1 MILNAI
7 PLSLCRGVEME
18 GNNPRF
24 VIKRDKSQLPFDS
37 VKIENALFKAFGNV
51 YMNKEEAEN
60 RESARLVTHQVVEEL
75 RKVNKEAL
83 GVEEIQDI
91 VEMILMKNEA
101 EVAKAYILY
110 RNKHQEIRA
119 FRTSLGIPH
128 DDLKVPINSL
138 IILAARYL
146 LKDADGKIIESP
158 KQLFQRVARAISG
171 AEKRYG
177 KSETEISR
185 IEQEFYDVMTAF
197 KFMPNSPTL
206 MNAGTKDGQLSACF
220 VIPVGDSIE
229 EIFDAIKWQALIHKT
244 GGGTGFAFSRLRPS
258 NDFVRSTSGVASG
271 PVSFMKIFDAAT
283 EEIKQGGKRRGA
295 NMGILKVDHPNIL
308 DFIVLKESEGTLRNF
323 NISVGITDEFMKA
336 VKDNK
341 DYVLKNPR
349 GGVPMGKLNAK
360 AVWNLI
366 VTMAWKTGDP
376 GLVFLDRINASYANP
391 VPKYGPI
398 ESTNPCITGDTLI
411 STADGIY
418 TAEEL
423 NKKATPLNVIV
434 DSRFGRSTTQFASPV
449 VKTGTKPVFRLQT
462 KEGFSIKVTK
472 EHKILTEANG
482 WLEAQN
488 LKPGE
493 RIRVSDTGGAFGA
506 EGTAEQGRVL
516 GWLVGDGHI
525 NRYSKD
531 SRAVLSFYN
540 NDIPLAEQFARDV
553 NSVIRHTNSRNK
565 VEEVGVVTV
574 QERNLKSIAS
584 ERLLEFVQ
592 QYGLVENK
600 LQVPLQIFKGTES
613 IQKGFLQ
620 ALFEADGT
628 VYMQTKSQKT
638 VRLTSVSE
646 ELLKQVQLLLLNF
659 GVYSRIYRNRKKAG
673 TKMMPSS
680 DRIALKEYKVQAFHE
695 LSIGSS
701 DIATFAAKIGFL
713 SEHKTARLHEVITT
727 YKRGPYGST
736 HGYCATF
743 ESLTEEATIEVYDLQ
758 EPTTHSF
765 VANGFVV
772 ANCGEQPLYPFDSC
786 NLGSINLAKMVKKT
800 DHHYE
805 VDWDELRRVT
815 RLGVRF
821 LDNVVE
827 QNVYPLKQI
836 DQLSRAIRR
845 IGLGVMGWA
854 DMLIKLG
861 IRYDSNEALMLGE
874 KVMQFVTDNGRK
886 MSEELAEERGAFPE
900 FPNSVWA
907 RLGFKPLRNST
918 ITTIAPTGTI
928 SIISGGTSQGVEP
941 IFSVVYMRNV
951 RDTIGSNLI
960 EVNNEFEQYAL
971 EEGFYS
977 EELMQQMANKVS
989 IQDIEEVPEK
999 IRRLFVT
1006 AFDIAPEWHV
1016 KMQAVFQKYTD
1027 NGVSKTINFPS
1038 FATPAD
1044 IEHAYEL
1051 AWELGCKGIT
1061 VYRDQSKSIQVL
1073 QPVTRE
1079 GSQKGIDS
1087 IKKAHAEREKNAG
1100 KQTINLATVQS
1111 GAQSYTFIP
1120 DKATKCPECG
1130 GTMIAGSGCFTC
1142 PKCSYSKCE

>member
-1 MILNAI
+1 
-7 PLSLCRGVEME
+7 ME
-18 GNNPRF
+18 GNSNPRF

-37 VKIENALFKAFGNV
+37 AKIETAVFKAYGNV
-51 YMNKEEAEN
+51 YLNKEEEEN
-60 RESARLVTHQVVEEL
+60 HERARAATHQVIEEL
-75 RKVNKEAL
+75 KKVNKEAL

-91 VEMILMKNEA
+91 VEMILMKNDP

-110 RNKHQEIRA
+110 RNKHAEIRA

-146 LKDADGKIIESP
+146 LKNADGKIIESP
-158 KQLFQRVARAISG
+158 KQLFQRVARAISS
-171 AEKRYG
+171 AESKFG
-177 KSETEISR
+177 KGETEVSR
-185 IEQEFYDVMTAF
+185 IEQEFYDAMTSF

-229 EIFDAIKWQALIHKT
+229 EIFDAIKWQAMIHKT

-295 NMGILKVDHPNIL
+295 NMGILRVDHPNIL
-308 DFIVLKESEGTLRNF
+308 DFIVLKENEGTLRNF
-323 NISVGITDEFMKA
+323 NISVGVTDEFMKS
-336 VKDNK
+336 VKENK
-341 DYVLKNPR
+341 DYILKNPR
-349 GGVPMGKLNAK
+349 GSAPMGKLNAK

-391 VPKYGPI
+391 VPKYGPV
-398 ESTNPCITGDTLI
+398 ESTNP
-411 STADGIY
+411 
-418 TAEEL
+418 
-423 NKKATPLNVIV
+423 
-434 DSRFGRSTTQFASPV
+434 
-449 VKTGTKPVFRLQT
+449 
-462 KEGFSIKVTK
+462 
-472 EHKILTEANG
+472 
-482 WLEAQN
+482 
-488 LKPGE
+488 
-493 RIRVSDTGGAFGA
+493 
-506 EGTAEQGRVL
+506 
-516 GWLVGDGHI
+516 
-525 NRYSKD
+525 
-531 SRAVLSFYN
+531 
-540 NDIPLAEQFARDV
+540 
-553 NSVIRHTNSRNK
+553 
-565 VEEVGVVTV
+565 
-574 QERNLKSIAS
+574 
-584 ERLLEFVQ
+584 
-592 QYGLVENK
+592 
-600 LQVPLQIFKGTES
+600 
-613 IQKGFLQ
+613 
-620 ALFEADGT
+620 
-628 VYMQTKSQKT
+628 
-638 VRLTSVSE
+638 
-646 ELLKQVQLLLLNF
+646 
-659 GVYSRIYRNRKKAG
+659 
-673 TKMMPSS
+673 
-680 DRIALKEYKVQAFHE
+680 
-695 LSIGSS
+695 
-701 DIATFAAKIGFL
+701 
-713 SEHKTARLHEVITT
+713 
-727 YKRGPYGST
+727 
-736 HGYCATF
+736 
-743 ESLTEEATIEVYDLQ
+743 
-758 EPTTHSF
+758 
-765 VANGFVV
+765 
-772 ANCGEQPLYPFDSC
+772 CGEQPLYPFDSC

-836 DQLSRAIRR
+836 DQVSRAIRR

-861 IRYDSNEALMLGE
+861 IKYDSNEALMLGE
-874 KVMQFVTDNGRK
+874 KVMQFITDNGRK

-928 SIISGGTSQGVEP
+928 SIISGGTSQGIEP

-977 EELMQQMANKVS
+977 EELMQKMANKVS
-989 IQDIEEVPEK
+989 IQDMEEVPEK
-999 IRRLFVT
+999 IRSLFVT

-1051 AWELGCKGIT
+1051 AWDLGCKGIT

-1087 IKKAHAEREKNAG
+1087 IKKAHAEREKNSG
-1100 KQTINLATVQS
+1100 KQTVNLATVQS